1 MHDNSISDTVFAFVH
16 SYRLA
21 MRTGLNASELGLN
34 YMHVKCLT
42 FIESNKACTANDIV
56 NFFARDKAQ
65 IARLVK
71 DMITNAW
78 VIKTDNPEDRRSQL
92 LSLTDEGKR
101 LASLIAET
109 QSNVHQQMQKNLTD
123 QELEDFKR
131 ITNTIVN
138 NLNDLNS

>member
-1 MHDNSISDTVFAFVH
+1 MHDNSIPDTVFAFVH

-21 MRTGLNASELGLN
+21 MRSGLNASELGLN

-42 FIESNKACTANDIV
+42 FIDSNKSCTANDIV

-71 DMITNAW
+71 DMIANAW
-78 VIKTDNPEDRRSQL
+78 VIKTDNPQDRRSQL

-101 LASLIAET
+101 LALLIAET
-109 QSNVHQQMQKNLTD
+109 QGKVHQQMQKNLTD
-123 QELEDFKR
+123 EELQEFKR
-131 ITNTIVN
+131 VTDIIVTNLT
-138 NLNDLNS
+138 DLNR

>member
-1 MHDNSISDTVFAFVH
+1 
-16 SYRLA
+16 
-21 MRTGLNASELGLN
+21 
-34 YMHVKCLT
+34 
-42 FIESNKACTANDIV
+42 
-56 NFFARDKAQ
+56 
-65 IARLVK
+65 
-71 DMITNAW
+71 MITNAW

-109 QSNVHQQMQKNLTD
+109 QSKVHQQMQKNLTD

-138 NLNDLNS
+138 NLTELNS